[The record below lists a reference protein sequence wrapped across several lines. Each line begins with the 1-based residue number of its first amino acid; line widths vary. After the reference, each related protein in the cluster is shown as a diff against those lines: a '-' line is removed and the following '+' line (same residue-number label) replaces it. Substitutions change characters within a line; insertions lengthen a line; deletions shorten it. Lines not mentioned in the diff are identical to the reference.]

1 MRTKIWLFGILGM
14 LAVWSCDTASSIDP
28 PENSFFVKFYGANG
42 NQEGVDAVLNAD
54 GTITLFGTTEVGG
67 IKQLYL
73 VNIDQNGTVIWENTI
88 VTPTAATAKDIEL
101 TNDGRL
107 AIVADVKDGSGTN
120 DVLIMTLTLTGVE
133 IVRDT
138 VSFKISG
145 QDTDEVANSITQTS
159 DGFIVSGST
168 SNTELDPQTG
178 DIRDAMLLRF
188 SDNLVELTPLMGSW
202 GQTSGQGLE
211 DIATKTFLISIPS
224 RPEVE
229 SIIFGSTDLGGNFNF
244 YFDPIGYFGEST
256 NPIVINVATTSEILT
271 SAISVPVQSGDGYL
285 LGGVSKSATSTDIF
299 IVKLRKSLELQFQKT
314 LSVDLGPTSAD
325 MVTVYAPSTSGFLI
339 LANDK
344 SSGVQNFYLNK
355 IDNGGSVVWPNP
367 IIFGGELDDEVGAVM
382 ELPDGSI
389 GIIGTFAIGAD
400 GEKKMTFIKV
410 NKEGK
415 FSK

>member
-14 LAVWSCDTASSIDP
+14 LSVWSCDTASSIDP
-28 PENSFFVKFYGANG
+28 PVNNFFVKFYGANG
-42 NQEGVDAVLNAD
+42 NQEGVDAVLNID
-54 GTITLFGTTEVGG
+54 GSITLFGTTEVDG

-88 VTPTAATAKDIEL
+88 ATPTAATAKDIEL

-107 AIVADVKDGSGTN
+107 AIVADVKDASGTN

-133 IVRDT
+133 IAKDT
-138 VSFKISG
+138 VSFKVGG
-145 QDTDEVANSITQTS
+145 QDTDEVANSVTQTS

-188 SDNLVELTPLMGSW
+188 SDNLVEITESLGW
-202 GQTSGQGLE
+202 GQTSGQGLI
-211 DIATKTFLISIPS
+211 DIASKTFLISIAN

-229 SIIFGSTDLGGNFNF
+229 SIIFGSTDLGGDFNF
-244 YFDPIGYFGEST
+244 YYEPIGYTGEST

-271 SAISVPVQSGDGYL
+271 SAISVPIQSGEGYL

-314 LSVDLGPTSAD
+314 LSVDLGFTSVD
-325 MVTVYAPSTSGFLI
+325 MVKVYAPLTSGFLL

-355 IDNGGSVVWPNP
+355 IDNGGSVAWPDP
-367 IIFGGELDDEVGAVM
+367 VIFGGEMDDEIGAVL

-389 GIIGTFAIGAD
+389 GIIGTFAIGQD